1 MKRIHKI
8 FTTASLVLVLLL
20 GSCEKWIDPDYN
32 TNPNSPGD
40 VPLNLILPS
49 ASSSLAY
56 VYMGDYSRFAS
67 IWMQHLSGV
76 ERQAYGFE
84 LYNQG
89 ESDDNNLW
97 NTLYGGT
104 LKDLSKAREKATELG
119 AVHYTG
125 VINVMT
131 AYTLS
136 LITDAW
142 DDAPYSK
149 ALMGETKL
157 QSEYDTQ
164 EALYA
169 TINTLLYEAITEFS
183 KPAPAGV
190 PAPNTV
196 ADLIY
201 RGNIPRWIA
210 AAKSL
215 KLRNALHL
223 QKRSGNWNA
232 VGSLITAGGL
242 MGSNADNFR
251 FVFGTPS
258 NETGPVYNFETNR
271 GDIRAGA
278 FLVNLMNSNS
288 DPRRPLYFSG
298 AVAPG
303 FTVPATYAGSNPGA
317 QLASANW
324 SGPAIAARNATA
336 YFMTYAEVKFIEAE
350 WRFRTGTAGAANAL
364 RDAITASL
372 SQYGATAGTWVTTNY
387 GALTDA
393 TITITDIIH
402 AKYTHL
408 YMQPEAWNDWKR
420 TGLPVLTP
428 SVGNV
433 TAGVIPRRF
442 IYPQDERLY
451 NGDNMPAGKA
461 ITDRVWWD
469 MP

>member
-1 MKRIHKI
+1 MNRTHKI
-8 FTTASLVLVLLL
+8 FTTFSLVLVIFLA
-20 GSCEKWIDPDYN
+20 SCEKWIDPEYN
-32 TNPNSPGD
+32 ISPNSPSD
-40 VPLNLILPS
+40 VPINLLLPS
-49 ASSSLAY
+49 AAASLSY
-56 VYMGDYSRFAS
+56 VYMGDYSRFAA
-67 IWMQHLSGV
+67 IWMQHQSGV
-76 ERQAYGFE
+76 DRQAYGFE

-97 NTLYGGT
+97 NTFYGGT
-104 LKDLSKAREKATELG
+104 LKDLSKAKEKAVSLG
-119 AVHYTG
+119 AVHYIG

-136 LITDAW
+136 LITDTW
-142 DDAPYSK
+142 DSAPYSK
-149 ALMGETKL
+149 ALVGETML
-157 QSEYDTQ
+157 TSEYDTQ
-164 EALYA
+164 EQIY
-169 TINTLLYEAITEFS
+169 TSINTLLDEGIAELS
-183 KPAPAGV
+183 KASPSGV
-190 PAPNTV
+190 PVPTTV
-196 ADLIY
+196 SELIY
-201 RGNIPRWIA
+201 RGNIPNWIA

-223 QKRSGNWNA
+223 QKRAGNWTT

-242 MGSNADNFR
+242 ISSNAANFR
-251 FVFGTPS
+251 FAFGTPS
-258 NETGPVYNFETNR
+258 NESGPVYNFDTNR

-278 FLVNLMNSNS
+278 FLVTLMNSNS

-298 AVAPG
+298 SVTPN
-303 FTVPATYAGSNPGA
+303 FTVPATYVGSNPGA
-317 QLASANW
+317 QLTTANW
-324 SGPAIAARNATA
+324 AGPVLATRNAVA

-364 RDAITASL
+364 REAITASL

-387 GALTDA
+387 GTLTDA
-393 TITITDIIH
+393 SIIITDIIH

-420 TGLPVLTP
+420 TGLPVLNP

-451 NGDNMPAGKA
+451 NGDNMPAGKT

>member
-1 MKRIHKI
+1 MKKNHKI
-8 FTTASLVLVLLL
+8 YTAISLVLVLLL
-20 GSCEKWIDPDYN
+20 GSCEKWIDPNYN
-32 TNPNSPGD
+32 TSPNSPAD
-40 VPLNLILPS
+40 VPINLLLPS
-49 ASSSLAY
+49 SAASLSYS
-56 VYMGDYSRFAS
+56 YMGDYSRFAS

-76 ERQAYGFE
+76 DRQAYGYE

-104 LKDLSKAREKATELG
+104 LKDLSKAKEKVLALG
-119 AVHYTG
+119 AVHYVG

-149 ALMGETKL
+149 ALVGETKL
-157 QSEYDTQ
+157 MSEYDTQ
-164 EALYA
+164 EALY
-169 TINTLLYEAITEFS
+169 TSINALLDEAITELS
-183 KPAPAGV
+183 KPAPTGV
-190 PAPNTV
+190 PAPTAV
-196 ADLIY
+196 TDLIY
-201 RGNIPRWIA
+201 RGNIPNWIA

-215 KLRNALHL
+215 KLRNSLHL
-223 QKRSGNWNA
+223 QKRAGNWNA

-242 MGSNADNFR
+242 ISSNAANFR
-251 FVFGTPS
+251 FAFGTPS
-258 NETGPVYNFETNR
+258 NESGPVYNFDTNR

-278 FLVNLMNSNS
+278 FLVTLMNGNA

-303 FTVPATYAGSNPGA
+303 FTVPGTYVGSRPGV
-317 QLASANW
+317 QLTSANW
-324 SGPAIAARNATA
+324 PGPAIAARNATA
-336 YFMTYAEVKFIEAE
+336 YFMTYGEVKFIEAE
-350 WRFRTGTAGAANAL
+350 WRFRTSTAGAATAL
-364 RDAITASL
+364 RDAVTASL
-372 SQYGATAGTWVTTNY
+372 GQYGATAGTWVTTTY

-420 TGLPVLTP
+420 TGLPVLAP

-433 TAGVIPRRF
+433 TAGVIPRRY

-451 NGDNMPAGKA
+451 NGGNMPSGKTIA
-461 ITDRVWWD
+461 DRVWWD

>member
-8 FTTASLVLVLLL
+8 FTAFSLVLVLLM
-20 GSCEKWIDPDYN
+20 GSCEKWIDPAYN
-32 TNPNSPGD
+32 VSPNSPGD
-40 VPLNLILPS
+40 VPINLLLPS
-49 ASSSLAY
+49 AAASLSY
-56 VYMGDYSRFAS
+56 SYMGDYSRFAS

-76 ERQAYGFE
+76 DRQAYGFE

-104 LKDLSKAREKATELG
+104 LKDLSKAREKALSLG
-119 AVHYTG
+119 AVHYVG
-125 VINVMT
+125 VVNVMT

-142 DDAPYSK
+142 DSAPYTK
-149 ALMGETKL
+149 ALVGETML

-164 EALYA
+164 EQLYT
-169 TINTLLYEAITEFS
+169 TINTLLDEAIAELS

-190 PAPNTV
+190 PAPTTV
-196 ADLIY
+196 SDLIY
-201 RGNIPRWIA
+201 RGSIANWIA

-223 QKRSGNWNA
+223 QKKAGNWTT

-242 MGSNADNFR
+242 ISSNTANFK
-251 FVFGTPS
+251 FTFGTPS
-258 NETGPVYNFETNR
+258 NESGPVYNFDTNR

-278 FLVNLMNSNS
+278 FLVTLMNSNS

-298 AVAPG
+298 AVAPN
-303 FTVPATYAGSNPGA
+303 FTVPAAYVGSNPGA
-317 QLASANW
+317 QLTAANW
-324 SGPAIAARNATA
+324 AGQVLATRNSTA

-350 WRFRTGTAGAANAL
+350 WRFRTANAGAANAL
-364 RDAITASL
+364 RDAISASL
-372 SQYGATAGTWVTTNY
+372 AQYAASPGTWVANNY
-387 GALTDA
+387 GALTDGN
-393 TITITDIIH
+393 ITITDIIH

-451 NGDNMPAGKA
+451 NGVNMPAGKA
-461 ITDRVWWD
+461 IIDRVWWD
-469 MP
+469 VP